1 MPLLGNFMKPQPTCI
16 DFTVAIPTYNGERR
30 LPEVLDKLLKQI
42 NAEHIAWEVI
52 VIDNNST
59 DQTKKVVEEYQKNWP
74 LSHTLRYCFEP
85 QKGLCF
91 ARKRA
96 VEEAKGKFV
105 GFIDDDNLPAPDW
118 VEQAYAFG
126 MERDRVG
133 AYGSKIKGE
142 FEVTPPKNFERIA
155 PLLALTDR
163 GTQPCIY
170 EPNKKILPPGAG
182 LVVRK
187 QAWMENVPTNLL
199 LGPKGNDKTIQRG
212 EDLEAVLYIQK
223 AGWELWYNP
232 KMYVDHRI
240 PRERLEKDYL
250 LKLCRNTGLARYHT
264 RMLSVKPFQRPL
276 ALLIYLLNDVRKI
289 IVHLLKYNAA
299 IRDDLVVACE
309 MQLYLGCLVSPF
321 YIWNKYGQK

>member
-1 MPLLGNFMKPQPTCI
+1 MQLPANFMNPHPTKI

-42 NAEHIAWEVI
+42 NAEHFAWEVI

-59 DQTKKVVEEYQKNWP
+59 DQTRKVVEEYQKNWP
-74 LSHTLRYCFEP
+74 SNHPLRYCFEAK
-85 QKGLCF
+85 KGLCF
-91 ARKRA
+91 ARQRA

-105 GFIDDDNLPAPDW
+105 GFLDDDNLAAPDW
-118 VEQAYAFG
+118 VGQAYAFG

-133 AYGSKIKGE
+133 AYGSRIKGE
-142 FEVTPPKNFERIA
+142 FEVNPPKNFERIA
-155 PLLALTDR
+155 PLLAITDR

-170 EPNKKILPPGAG
+170 EPNKKLLPPGAG

-199 LGPKGNDKTIQRG
+199 LGPKGNNKTIQRG

-232 KMYVDHRI
+232 KMSVAHRI

-264 RMLSVKPFQRPL
+264 RMLSVKPFGRPL
-276 ALLIYLLNDVRKI
+276 AFLLYLLNDVRKI
-289 IVHLLKYNAA
+289 TFHLLKYNAA
-299 IRDDLVVACE
+299 IRDDLVLACE